1 MIFFFIEKRRKLQKI
16 SDQNEKI
23 RKFSEKMQDFVFKS
37 QKF

>member
-23 RKFSEKMQDFVFKS
+23 RKFSEKNAGFCF
-37 QKF
+37 

>member
-23 RKFSEKMQDFVFKS
+23 RKISEKMQDFVFKS